1 MGALMSSCQLLVKM
15 NSLKD
20 SEDAKTMPTDTKGAT
35 DDTKTVFNDTEVAN
49 KAAMAGKLNVE
60 HSEIVIKKDDV
71 EHHSV
76 TENAMIVSTKVTAK
90 EMAKAAMAGKLKSE
104 HAEAVIKDNADH
116 SFTEN
121 IMIVSTKVTAKEM
134 AKAAMAGK
142 PKSEHAEAV
151 IKDNADHHKVTDD
164 AKIVL
169 NDIEDASTEVTTK
182 NVAIVGHK
190 MPDKVNAEP
199 KERPCTH
206 LWTDLMVTQTG
217 GTKWADP
224 GMDSPDKPATH
235 EYKIL

>member
-76 TENAMIVSTKVTAK
+76 TENAMIVS
-90 EMAKAAMAGKLKSE
+90 KLKSE
-104 HAEAVIKDNADH
+104 HAEAVI
-116 SFTEN
+116 
-121 IMIVSTKVTAKEM
+121 
-134 AKAAMAGK
+134 
-142 PKSEHAEAV
+142 
-151 IKDNADHHKVTDD
+151 NADHHKVTDD

-169 NDIEDASTEVTTK
+169 NDIKDASTEVTT
-182 NVAIVGHK
+182 NDVAIVSHK

>member
-49 KAAMAGKLNVE
+49 KAAMAGKLKVEHSEIVIKKDDVEVANKAAMAGKLKVE

-76 TENAMIVSTKVTAK
+76 TENAMIVS
-90 EMAKAAMAGKLKSE
+90 KLKSE
-104 HAEAVIKDNADH
+104 HAEAVI
-116 SFTEN
+116 
-121 IMIVSTKVTAKEM
+121 
-134 AKAAMAGK
+134 
-142 PKSEHAEAV
+142 
-151 IKDNADHHKVTDD
+151 NADHHKVTDD

-169 NDIEDASTEVTTK
+169 NDIKDASTEVTT
-182 NVAIVGHK
+182 NDVAIVSHK

>member
-1 MGALMSSCQLLVKM
+1 MGDLMMSSCQLLVKM

-71 EHHSV
+71 EHHSF
-76 TENAMIVSTKVTAK
+76 TENAMIVSTEVTAK

-116 SFTEN
+116 
-121 IMIVSTKVTAKEM
+121 
-134 AKAAMAGK
+134 
-142 PKSEHAEAV
+142 
-151 IKDNADHHKVTDD
+151 HKVTDA

-169 NDIEDASTEVTTK
+169 NDIEDAFTEVTTK
-182 NVAIVGHK
+182 DVAIVGHK
-190 MPDKVNAEP
+190 MPDKVTAEP
-199 KERPCTH
+199 KERPYTH

-217 GTKWADP
+217 GTNWEDS
-224 GMDSPDKPATH
+224 GMDSPDSQ
-235 EYKIL
+235 

>member
-49 KAAMAGKLNVE
+49 KAAMAGKLKVE

-71 EHHSV
+71 EHHSF
-76 TENAMIVSTKVTAK
+76 TENAMIVSTEVTAK

-104 HAEAVIKDNADH
+104 HAEAVI
-116 SFTEN
+116 
-121 IMIVSTKVTAKEM
+121 
-134 AKAAMAGK
+134 
-142 PKSEHAEAV
+142 
-151 IKDNADHHKVTDD
+151 NADHHKVTDD

-169 NDIEDASTEVTTK
+169 NDIKDASTEVTT
-182 NVAIVGHK
+182 NDVAIVSHK

-217 GTKWADP
+217 GTNWADP
-224 GMDSPDKPATH
+224 GMESPDSLLTH
-235 EYKIL
+235 E

>member
-1 MGALMSSCQLLVKM
+1 MGALMMSSCQLLVKM

-49 KAAMAGKLNVE
+49 KAAMAGKLKVE

-90 EMAKAAMAGKLKSE
+90 EMAKAAMA
-104 HAEAVIKDNADH
+104 
-116 SFTEN
+116 
-121 IMIVSTKVTAKEM
+121 M
-134 AKAAMAGK
+134 
-142 PKSEHAEAV
+142 
-151 IKDNADHHKVTDD
+151 
-164 AKIVL
+164 
-169 NDIEDASTEVTTK
+169 
-182 NVAIVGHK
+182 VGHK

-217 GTKWADP
+217 GTNWADP

>member
-76 TENAMIVSTKVTAK
+76 TENAMIVSNETKDANTEVTAK

-116 SFTEN
+116 
-121 IMIVSTKVTAKEM
+121 
-134 AKAAMAGK
+134 
-142 PKSEHAEAV
+142 
-151 IKDNADHHKVTDD
+151 HKVTDA

-169 NDIEDASTEVTTK
+169 NDIEDAYTEVTTK
-182 NVAIVGHK
+182 DVAIVGYK
-190 MPDKVNAEP
+190 MLDKVTAEP
-199 KERPCTH
+199 KERPDTH
-206 LWTDLMVTQTG
+206 LWTDLMVTRTG
-217 GTKWADP
+217 GTNWADP
-224 GMDSPDKPATH
+224 GMESPDSLLTH
-235 EYKIL
+235 E

>member
-1 MGALMSSCQLLVKM
+1 MGALMMSSCQLLVKM

-71 EHHSV
+71 ELHSF
-76 TENAMIVSTKVTAK
+76 TENAMIVSTEVTAK

-116 SFTEN
+116 
-121 IMIVSTKVTAKEM
+121 
-134 AKAAMAGK
+134 
-142 PKSEHAEAV
+142 
-151 IKDNADHHKVTDD
+151 HKVTDA

-169 NDIEDASTEVTTK
+169 NDIEDAFTEVTTK
-182 NVAIVGHK
+182 DVAIVGHK
-190 MPDKVNAEP
+190 MLDKVTAEP
-199 KERPCTH
+199 KERPYTH

-217 GTKWADP
+217 GTNWADP